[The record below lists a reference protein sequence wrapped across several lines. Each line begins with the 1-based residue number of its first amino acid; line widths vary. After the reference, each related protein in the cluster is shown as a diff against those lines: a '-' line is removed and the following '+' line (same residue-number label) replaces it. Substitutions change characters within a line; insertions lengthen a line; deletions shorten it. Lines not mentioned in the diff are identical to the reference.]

1 MLIYSRENFDY
12 YFVLL
17 LSNLLFYQFECLNFD
32 FLFFLLTSISHLRQ
46 EKVNVA
52 GIQWHVAKIG
62 PTSNYTEN
70 KQDIKLYF
78 EWPASFIILLQHPT
92 FLFYQLEHPIIIF
105 SI

>member
-32 FLFFLLTSISHLRQ
+32 FLLLTSISHLRQ

-70 KQDIKLYF
+70 KLYF
-78 EWPASFIILLQHPT
+78 EWPPSFIILLQHPT

>member
-32 FLFFLLTSISHLRQ
+32 FLLLTSISHLRQ

-52 GIQWHVAKIG
+52 SWDPMARGKNRPH
-62 PTSNYTEN
+62 
-70 KQDIKLYF
+70 
-78 EWPASFIILLQHPT
+78 
-92 FLFYQLEHPIIIF
+92 
-105 SI
+105 